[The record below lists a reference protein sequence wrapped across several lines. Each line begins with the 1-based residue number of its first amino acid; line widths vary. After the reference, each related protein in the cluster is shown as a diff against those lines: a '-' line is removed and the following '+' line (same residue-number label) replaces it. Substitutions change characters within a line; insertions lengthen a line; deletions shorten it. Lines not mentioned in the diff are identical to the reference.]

1 MQLLQIIISCVF
13 FNGSFKSFLVLVS
26 LDYRIHD
33 VFDFLVNEESLSPTL
48 PNHKQREGSIV
59 ENRYNFSLSKSK
71 QGNKQKNTDP
81 DKSKLVNKSLC
92 ANPATKC
99 GPDRS
104 FGFEV
109 DFCFSNTSILYCP
122 LSFTAYVSLFCQ
134 GIPFLNCVVSSM
146 AIARKGG
153 RVSRLAGMV

>member
-48 PNHKQREGSIV
+48 PNHKKREGSIV

-71 QGNKQKNTDP
+71 QGNKQKNTCP

-99 GPDRS
+99 GPDGS
-104 FGFEV
+104 FQILGFRFQV
-109 DFCFSNTSILYCP
+109 DFCFFQILRFYIVHRHLLHMFLCFVRE
-122 LSFTAYVSLFCQ
+122 S
-134 GIPFLNCVVSSM
+134 PF
-146 AIARKGG
+146 
-153 RVSRLAGMV
+153 